1 MLIFYSTYSN
11 IYVWIKKILDNISKK
26 IRVIHNVSQREL
38 AKNVG
43 VDFTYFSKIENG
55 KLEPPAEDTIKK
67 LAD

>member
-1 MLIFYSTYSN
+1 MDKENFGQYL
-11 IYVWIKKILDNISKK
+11 KK

-55 KLEPPAEDTIKK
+55 KLEPPVEDTIKK